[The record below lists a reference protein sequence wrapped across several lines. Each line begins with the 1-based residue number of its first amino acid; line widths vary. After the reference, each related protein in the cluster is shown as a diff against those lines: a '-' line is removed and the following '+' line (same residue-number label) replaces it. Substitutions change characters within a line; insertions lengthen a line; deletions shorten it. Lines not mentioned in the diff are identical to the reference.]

1 MIHIRRPG
9 RLDAGPVAELINLI
23 IAQGGTTAMT
33 KALTRDDIIDG
44 LAEYPGRS
52 AWHLAEDEEGLVLG
66 IQWIEPH
73 DDLPPDAADIATFTQ
88 PGHTQ
93 MGIGS
98 LLFQQTCHAA
108 KQMGY
113 TWINATIRADN
124 AGGLAYYQSRG
135 FEDYK
140 TTRNVPLA
148 DGTVVNKISKRFD
161 L

>member
-1 MIHIRRPG
+1 MIHIRRAG
-9 RLDAGPVAELINLI
+9 ALDAGPVADLINLI

-33 KALTRDDIIDG
+33 TALRREDIIDYM
-44 LAEYPGRS
+44 AEYPGRA
-52 AWHLAEDEEGLVLG
+52 AWHLAEDDDGLILG
-66 IQWIEPH
+66 VQWIEPH
-73 DDLPPDAADIATFTQ
+73 DDLPQDAADIATFTR

-98 LLFQQTCHAA
+98 QLFRQTCHAA
-108 KQMGY
+108 KQLGY

-135 FEDYK
+135 FEEY
-140 TTRNVPLA
+140 RMGRAIQLN
-148 DGTVVNKISKRFD
+148 DGTRVNKISKRYD